1 MVTQRHAMLSRDAV
15 FVDTSG
21 WVAVLNSDDS
31 LHEQACASLL
41 ELGNSRRSLV
51 TTDWVLAETGN
62 GLARTAARS
71 RLAAA
76 TKRFLASPDCLLV
89 WIDDGLFERSLAL
102 YSQVDDKSWGLVDCA
117 SIAVMQDKGIV
128 EAFTSDRHF
137 SQAGFRCLLPTA

>member
-1 MVTQRHAMLSRDAV
+1 MFNRDAV

-21 WVAVLNSDDS
+21 WVAVLNADDA
-31 LHEQACASLL
+31 LYERACAHLS
-41 ELGNSRRSLV
+41 ELGTKGRPLV

-76 TKRFLASPDCLLV
+76 AQRFLASPNCRLV
-89 WIDDGLFERSLAL
+89 WVNSVLFERALEL
-102 YSQVDDKSWGLVDCA
+102 YSQVGDKSWGLVDCA
-117 SIAVMQDKGIV
+117 SFIVMQDEGVV

-137 SQAGFRCLLPTA
+137 AQAGFHCLLPTG